1 MEHNR
6 TNENSLQVLSKQ
18 YEQTRVDNATTLITY
33 VGFAEFG
40 VATSSPA
47 WIIMKIEKTAG
58 TVPYETVISYATSYK
73 CDTNIWDNRATL
85 NYYS

>member
-1 MEHNR
+1 MQQNR

-18 YEQTRVDNATTLITY
+18 YEQTRIDNPTALVTY

-47 WIIMKIEKTAG
+47 WIIMKIEQSSATP
-58 TVPYETVISYATSYK
+58 PYTTTISYATNYK
-73 CDTNIWDNRATL
+73 NNTNKWDDRATL